1 LEGRIVLNIG
11 GDITI
16 KEALEI
22 VNPVFIDL
30 RSPHEF
36 SRGSIPG
43 SINIPLFNDEE
54 REIIGLIYKKDR
66 DKARMKG
73 LSFIVPKLH
82 DYVGKIK
89 KIGQEK
95 TPVLYCWR
103 GGMRSKSVQALLE
116 SLEIPSYR
124 LKGGYKSYRRFILDR
139 LNSYKLNKPVYVLN
153 GLTGTGK
160 TEVLHLLQKKGCP
173 VIDLE
178 KLACHRGSL
187 FGHLGITEQRCQK
200 DFEALLWNHLE
211 KHKSAPYLLI
221 EGEGKRI
228 GSVYQPEFLYKAI
241 REGNHI
247 LLKAPLENRIARIL
261 KEYTPTS
268 PEEIK
273 KVENSI
279 LLLKKY
285 LGSDTVEELL
295 SLLKDEKYDE
305 LVSRLCSQ
313 YYDRLYSESRKEKN
327 KYVSIVD
334 SSNSAKAA
342 EEIYDYLLKTIIE
355 PAPAGKY

>member
-1 LEGRIVLNIG
+1 MLNIG

-124 LKGGYKSYRRFILDR
+124 LKGGYKSYRRFILA
-139 LNSYKLNKPVYVLN
+139 VY
-153 GLTGTGK
+153 T
-160 TEVLHLLQKKGCP
+160 
-173 VIDLE
+173 
-178 KLACHRGSL
+178 
-187 FGHLGITEQRCQK
+187 
-200 DFEALLWNHLE
+200 
-211 KHKSAPYLLI
+211 
-221 EGEGKRI
+221 
-228 GSVYQPEFLYKAI
+228 
-241 REGNHI
+241 
-247 LLKAPLENRIARIL
+247 IA
-261 KEYTPTS
+261 K
-268 PEEIK
+268 
-273 KVENSI
+273 
-279 LLLKKY
+279 
-285 LGSDTVEELL
+285 
-295 SLLKDEKYDE
+295 
-305 LVSRLCSQ
+305 
-313 YYDRLYSESRKEKN
+313 
-327 KYVSIVD
+327 
-334 SSNSAKAA
+334 
-342 EEIYDYLLKTIIE
+342 
-355 PAPAGKY
+355 